1 MTILKKNPARLVANQ
16 NSSDYSK
23 INQECIKLLKQCL
36 SKTRSKYA
44 KGGSVGSLMDN
55 GRIDQ
60 PMKPLSMR
68 PMQTMQQMRTL
79 LSTGGKI
86 DDESQILYLISVL
99 EGGHLNPMEQQLLL
113 ELYDDL
119 KKLGAKTND

>member
-1 MTILKKNPARLVANQ
+1 MTMLKKNPAQLVANQ
-16 NSSDYSK
+16 NSSDYLK

-60 PMKPLSMR
+60 PMKPLSMQ
-68 PMQTMQQMRTL
+68 PMQVMQQMRTSL
-79 LSTGGKI
+79 AEGGFI
-86 DDESQILYLISVL
+86 DDESQIRYLIGVL
-99 EGGHLNPMEQQLLL
+99 EGGHLNPLEQQLLL
-113 ELYDDL
+113 ELYEDL
-119 KKLGAKTND
+119 KKLGGKTND

>member
-1 MTILKKNPARLVANQ
+1 MTTLKKNPAQLVANQ

-36 SKTRSKYA
+36 TKSRSKYA

-60 PMKPLSMR
+60 PMKPLSMQ
-68 PMQTMQQMRTL
+68 PMQVMQQMRTR
-79 LSTGGKI
+79 LSEGGMV

-99 EGGHLNPMEQQLLL
+99 ESGHLSPNEAHIL
-113 ELYDDL
+113 EGLYEDL
-119 KKLGAKTND
+119 KRIQGGSK

>member
-1 MTILKKNPARLVANQ
+1 MAIANTKLAKDLVPQCILLLKKQLN
-16 NSSDYSK
+16 K
-23 INQECIKLLKQCL
+23 IDKQIN
-36 SKTRSKYA
+36 RSCFA

-68 PMQTMQQMRTL
+68 TL

-99 EGGHLNPMEQQLLL
+99 EMRI
-113 ELYDDL
+113 
-119 KKLGAKTND
+119 

>member
-1 MTILKKNPARLVANQ
+1 MTILKKNPAQLVANQ

-60 PMKPLSMR
+60 PMKPLSMQ
-68 PMQTMQQMRTL
+68 PMQVMQQMRTR
-79 LSTGGKI
+79 LSDGGMV
-86 DDESQILYLISVL
+86 DDESQILYLLSIL
-99 EGGHLNPMEQQLLL
+99 ESGHLTPIEAKLLAD
-113 ELYDDL
+113 LYEDL
-119 KKLGAKTND
+119 RKIQGGSK

>member
-1 MTILKKNPARLVANQ
+1 MTILKKNPAQLVANQ

-36 SKTRSKYA
+36 TKSRSKYA

-60 PMKPLSMR
+60 PMKPLSMQ
-68 PMQTMQQMRTL
+68 PMQVMQQMRTR
-79 LSTGGKI
+79 LSEGGMV

-99 EGGHLNPMEQQLLL
+99 ESSHLTPIEAKLL
-113 ELYDDL
+113 EDLYDDL
-119 KKLGAKTND
+119 RKIQGGNK